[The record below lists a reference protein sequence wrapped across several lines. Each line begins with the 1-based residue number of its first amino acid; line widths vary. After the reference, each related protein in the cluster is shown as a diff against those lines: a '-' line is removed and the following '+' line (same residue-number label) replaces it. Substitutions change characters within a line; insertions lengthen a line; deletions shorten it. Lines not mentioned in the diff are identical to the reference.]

1 MKSKLPFYH
10 TLPYNFK
17 LSQIQNFYGVVGSY
31 YLINIYMFPNQYTKF
46 FYIKA
51 KLGFLVAGVWL
62 IDFIGVTIRVYKWV

>member
-17 LSQIQNFYGVVGSY
+17 LSQIQNFYGVVCSY
-31 YLINIYMFPNQYTKF
+31 YLINIYVSKSVYTRF

-62 IDFIGVTIRVYKWV
+62 IDFKGVTIRVEWV